1 MPTQTPESTHYHLEE
16 GHLCI
21 DFVNTSYI
29 QVDDQAPFGYQQLDD
44 TLTDLAAL
52 AEWGMRMGVL
62 SGEEANL
69 LKAANPARIE
79 SFRELREAL
88 RRLIRA
94 HGAAAPIPPSAL
106 ETINRAIPPVLSHT
120 RIGRDGD
127 EFQVQIDELCGDAS
141 DPDHV
146 LDHLTWA
153 IGQSVI
159 SLLTDPKELDMVRE
173 CPASDC
179 GYLFRDTSHGRRRW
193 CSMKSCGNRAK
204 VQRFREKQK
213 SEAEVA

>member
-1 MPTQTPESTHYHLEE
+1 MSAQTPESAHYHLEE
-16 GHLCI
+16 GHLCV
-21 DFVNTSYI
+21 DFINTSYI
-29 QVDDQAPFGYQQLDD
+29 QVDAQAPFGYEVLDD
-44 TLTDLAAL
+44 KLTDLAAL
-52 AEWGMRMGVL
+52 AAWATQAGVL
-62 SGEEANL
+62 SPTEAEL
-69 LKAANPARIE
+69 LTRADPSRIA
-79 SFRELREAL
+79 SFRDLREAL

-94 HGAAAPIPPSAL
+94 HAANEAIPETELA
-106 ETINRAIPPVLSHT
+106 TINRAIPPVLSHT
-120 RIGRDGD
+120 RIGSDGD
-127 EFQVQIDELCGDAS
+127 GFQVQIDELCGDAS

-159 SLLTDPKELDMVRE
+159 SLLTDPEELDMIRA
-173 CPASDC
+173 CPADDC

-213 SEAEVA
+213 SIA

>member
-69 LKAANPARIE
+69 LKAANTARIE

-88 RRLIRA
+88 RRLIR
-94 HGAAAPIPPSAL
+94 
-106 ETINRAIPPVLSHT
+106 
-120 RIGRDGD
+120 
-127 EFQVQIDELCGDAS
+127 
-141 DPDHV
+141 
-146 LDHLTWA
+146 
-153 IGQSVI
+153 GQ
-159 SLLTDPKELDMVRE
+159 
-173 CPASDC
+173 
-179 GYLFRDTSHGRRRW
+179 
-193 CSMKSCGNRAK
+193 
-204 VQRFREKQK
+204 
-213 SEAEVA
+213 